1 MRRMWDAAFPPASP
15 PKWEAVAG
23 YIGGN
28 TPHVW
33 TDQEWA
39 RQQARWRLPIFTRS
53 HDGDPSADAAHAV
66 RWMTAHH
73 VPKGVCV
80 ALDFE
85 TRVDATYLHAFD
97 AAIIRAGWKAMVYGS
112 KQAVLRNPKPSGGYW
127 AAEWTNV
134 PHLVPGTAATQYG
147 SDVTLGTQYDA
158 SLVADSTPLWDT
170 HKEDTMALI
179 FDSVDEFKQA
189 VRAAMGLREGE
200 AAASDSDVRVILRGD
215 PTHPDNL
222 NSIHAD
228 TAAILQAVQ
237 TAADP
242 AAMAA
247 LLAGQLKVTGISTAP
262 GGVVTVTF
270 AP

>member
-1 MRRMWDAAFPPASP
+1 MWDAAFPPASP

-53 HDGDPSADAAHAV
+53 HDGDPSADAAHAI

-97 AAIIRAGWKAMVYGS
+97 G
-112 KQAVLRNPKPSGGYW
+112 
-127 AAEWTNV
+127 
-134 PHLVPGTAATQYG
+134 
-147 SDVTLGTQYDA
+147 
-158 SLVADSTPLWDT
+158 
-170 HKEDTMALI
+170 
-179 FDSVDEFKQA
+179 VDEFKQA

>member
-1 MRRMWDAAFPPASP
+1 MWDAAFPPASP

-53 HDGDPSADAAHAV
+53 HDGDPSADAAHAI

-127 AAEWTNV
+127 AAHE
-134 PHLVPGTAATQYG
+134 
-147 SDVTLGTQYDA
+147 
-158 SLVADSTPLWDT
+158 
-170 HKEDTMALI
+170 EDTMALI

>member
-1 MRRMWDAAFPPASP
+1 MWDAALPPASP

-53 HDGDPSADAAHAV
+53 HDGDPSADAAHAI

-85 TRVDATYLHAFD
+85 TRV
-97 AAIIRAGWKAMVYGS
+97 
-112 KQAVLRNPKPSGGYW
+112 
-127 AAEWTNV
+127 
-134 PHLVPGTAATQYG
+134 
-147 SDVTLGTQYDA
+147 
-158 SLVADSTPLWDT
+158 
-170 HKEDTMALI
+170 
-179 FDSVDEFKQA
+179 
-189 VRAAMGLREGE
+189 
-200 AAASDSDVRVILRGD
+200 D

>member
-73 VPKGVCV
+73 VP
-80 ALDFE
+80 
-85 TRVDATYLHAFD
+85 
-97 AAIIRAGWKAMVYGS
+97 MVYGS

-215 PTHPDNL
+215 PTHTDNL

-228 TAAILQAVQ
+228 TTAILQAVQ

>member
-1 MRRMWDAAFPPASP
+1 MWDAAFPPASP

-53 HDGDPSADAAHAV
+53 HDGDPSADAAHAI

-170 HKEDTMALI
+170 HEEDTMALL

-189 VRAAMGLREGE
+189 VRAAMGLRAAGLHRTSRARFPARWVAGSVPGAISGFSLPWRSSSTGHGQTPRRFPEDAGDLGAHEG
-200 AAASDSDVRVILRGD
+200 VK
-215 PTHPDNL
+215 
-222 NSIHAD
+222 
-228 TAAILQAVQ
+228 
-237 TAADP
+237 P
-242 AAMAA
+242 AAE
-247 LLAGQLKVTGISTAP
+247 LVGKPQTTG
-262 GGVVTVTF
+262 
-270 AP
+270 

>member
-1 MRRMWDAAFPPASP
+1 MWDAAFPPASP

-215 PTHPDNL
+215 PTHTDNL

-228 TAAILQAVQ
+228 TTAILQAVQ